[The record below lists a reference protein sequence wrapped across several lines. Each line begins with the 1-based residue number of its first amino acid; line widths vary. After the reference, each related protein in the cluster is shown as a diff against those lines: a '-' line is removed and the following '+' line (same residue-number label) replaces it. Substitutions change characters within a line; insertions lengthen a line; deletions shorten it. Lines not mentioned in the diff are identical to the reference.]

1 MTNYSFYIIIAL
13 SLSLLLIFGLV
24 LPRYRDWDSLNQEIF
39 KRGIELRSQ
48 ENYFQEIQRISGK
61 LKENQDSL
69 SKIESA
75 LPEDRSLPQVLN
87 FFQKAASQ
95 SGTTLKHIVPV
106 FVVLERG
113 QNIRTTKVNLVLGGD
128 YYSFK
133 NFLSL
138 VEKSA
143 RLIEVENIYFSYPKE
158 GGPFIFNISTK
169 TYSY

>member
-39 KRGIELRSQ
+39 KREIELRSQ

-75 LPEDRSLPQVLN
+75 LPEDSFLPQVLN

-95 SGTTLKHIVPV
+95 SGTSLKHIVPV
-106 FVVLERG
+106 FVALERG

-133 NFLSL
+133 DFLSL